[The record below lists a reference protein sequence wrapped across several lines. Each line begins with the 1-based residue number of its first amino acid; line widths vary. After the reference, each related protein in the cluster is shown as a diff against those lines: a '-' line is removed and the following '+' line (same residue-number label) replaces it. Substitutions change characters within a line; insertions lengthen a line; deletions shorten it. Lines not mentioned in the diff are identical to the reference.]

1 MPPIPFADNFLA
13 GSLIS
18 LLLPAGLLIA
28 IAIWF
33 ARTIKRLPGDAGRS
47 TAPPPISPE
56 ARRDVASAQNEA
68 PAGES

>member
-1 MPPIPFADNFLA
+1 LSPIPFADNFLA

-47 TAPPPISPE
+47 AAPPPISPD
-56 ARRDVASAQNEA
+56 AHRDVASAQAEVPSSEA
-68 PAGES
+68 